1 MIFHDDDLNLAQ
13 KVQAPHKLIMVH
25 QHRIEPGFVQCTLA
39 PSPSILILSPTAPC
53 RVCCTTSPPGIT
65 LRFTPSPPAPCVP
78 SPPLLALALHFLA
91 HNEKKKDASSHDNGN
106 FATEELA
113 HFPAFSQRATFSQVC
128 RHSHTA
134 ALTNDTTTPACY
146 GCLDWTRHCK
156 QCDHSSYF
164 CLPLSW
170 KSLQG

>member
-1 MIFHDDDLNLAQ
+1 MKKIQLMIFDDDDLNLAQ

-25 QHRIEPGFVQCTLA
+25 QHRIEPGFAVHPCTLA

-91 HNEKKKDASSHDNGN
+91 HNEKRRMPVRMIMVTWQQKNLHIS
-106 FATEELA
+106 LR
-113 HFPAFSQRATFSQVC
+113 FPSGQRFHKSADI
-128 RHSHTA
+128 
-134 ALTNDTTTPACY
+134 LTRR
-146 GCLDWTRHCK
+146 L
-156 QCDHSSYF
+156 
-164 CLPLSW
+164 
-170 KSLQG
+170 